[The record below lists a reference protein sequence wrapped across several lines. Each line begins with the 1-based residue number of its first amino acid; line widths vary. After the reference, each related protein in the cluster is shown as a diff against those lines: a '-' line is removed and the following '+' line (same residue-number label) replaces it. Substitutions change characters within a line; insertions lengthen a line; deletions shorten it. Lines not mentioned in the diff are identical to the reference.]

1 MYDLEIC
8 FTLLFNLWKQGM
20 NILRTILEDYII
32 LDALNGRRDERDKIA
47 GTSKVGFMRLS

>member
-1 MYDLEIC
+1 MYDIEIC

-32 LDALNGRRDERDKIA
+32 LDALNGRDERDKIA